1 MSTETVKTLKQEILK
16 LKKDLNHEKQRYD
29 NLYRTTLEISNDFM
43 KYAEKYHRNSSNDA
57 NGLEMIKINYDD
69 IESFNFD

>member
-1 MSTETVKTLKQEILK
+1 MSTETVRTLKQEILK

-43 KYAEKYHRNSSNDA
+43 KYAEKYHRNSSND
-57 NGLEMIKINYDD
+57 GLDMIKINYDD
-69 IESFNFD
+69 VESLSFD

>member
-43 KYAEKYHRNSSNDA
+43 KYAEKYHRNSSNDVH
-57 NGLEMIKINYDD
+57 GMDMIKMKYV
-69 IESFNFD
+69 ESFSFD